1 MIRLSFPNIEA
12 LTQMHFEAVK
22 SYVKNTMRME
32 WRKDFYCH
40 VVELTGF
47 EAYNKE
53 YDEKK
58 DTFDWLKQ
66 FLLADCETLT
76 YWVANQA
83 DKLNFDYMKRLYL
96 NRFSKSSNDYVDKE
110 GTYNAYTLFG
120 AMNIRVCP
128 YCEHEF
134 LDVVKV
140 GHGLQTK
147 RTVEFDHFYPKG
159 DEEYPGLAMCFYN
172 LIPSCKPCNQLKM
185 TNPVAANPY
194 SEDIEKL
201 TNLYPDIPIGV
212 NMDGLSEKD
221 CKVKIN
227 PTGAMVINE
236 STLALEQRYDSQTAT
251 VYQLLKSKQDFDDDK
266 LMELE
271 RLGISNAEQMRREI
285 FGKPLIE
292 ARGKEL
298 HTKMKYDLIGY

>member
-1 MIRLSFPNIEA
+1 MIRLSFLNTEDLKRI
-12 LTQMHFEAVK
+12 HFEAVK

-32 WRKDFYCH
+32 WRKDFYSR
-40 VVELTGF
+40 VIALSGF
-47 EAYNKE
+47 EAYNKG
-53 YDEKK
+53 YDEGR
-58 DTFDWLKQ
+58 DTFDWLQQ
-66 FLLADCETLT
+66 FLLADCDTLA

-83 DKLNFDYMKRLYL
+83 DKLKFDYMRRLYL
-96 NRFSKSSNDYVDKE
+96 NHFSKSSTVYVDKD
-110 GTYNAYTLFG
+110 GTYNAYTLFE
-120 AMNIRVCP
+120 AMNIKVCP

-134 LDVVKV
+134 LDIVKV

-147 RTVEFDHFYPKG
+147 RTIEFDHFYPKG
-159 DEEYPGLAMCFYN
+159 DKEYPGLAMCFFN

-194 SEDIEKL
+194 CNDIEKL

-212 NMDGLSEKD
+212 NIDDLSEED

-227 PTGAMVINE
+227 PIGAMVVNE

-251 VYQLLKSKQDFDDDK
+251 AYKLLKSKQDFNDDK
-266 LMELE
+266 LIELE
-271 RLGISNAEQMRREI
+271 RLGFGNAEQMRRDI
-285 FGKPLIE
+285 FGKPLSE